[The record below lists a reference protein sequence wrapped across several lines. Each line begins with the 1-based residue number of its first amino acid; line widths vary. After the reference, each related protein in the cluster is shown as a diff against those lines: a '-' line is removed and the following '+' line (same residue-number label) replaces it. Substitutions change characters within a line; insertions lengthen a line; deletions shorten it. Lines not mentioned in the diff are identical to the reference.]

1 MRMKRL
7 SFCSKMKTLSSMV
20 FAILPCLIM
29 QNVES
34 SVTSESFQTDSHE
47 STVFPTDFLRI
58 SSLSDNQSTTET
70 ANDFVTTR
78 NEDTTSE
85 STVDPEIKETEEQL
99 TKLDFELSSYLKE
112 ELNRLSQILT
122 KGDSRLKIP
131 ILDPLKL
138 EDQIVK
144 PTVSGESFD
153 VHLRNIWI
161 SPLSSFVI
169 RDLTSEIRESRI
181 RLALYFP
188 RLQAKCDIETNGTLF
203 DIFTIHGRGNATIQF
218 HEVHART
225 MIYLTREDNKLKVI
239 MADQPFVDFT
249 TSTVKFHG
257 NDRESR
263 KIVSTTVASQFGPLF
278 FWMFST
284 NVVEI
289 LDYYMDKYIN
299 DALSKFDTPQV
310 FNSLSIPIRYL
321 RVHVPQH
328 PIPYAYISP
337 VYFHER
343 KPS

>member
-1 MRMKRL
+1 
-7 SFCSKMKTLSSMV
+7 MKTFVVLAVLS
-20 FAILPCLIM
+20 CLFM
-29 QNVES
+29 HNTECRTTTES
-34 SVTSESFQTDSHE
+34 LTFDSRETSIY
-47 STVFPTDFLRI
+47 PTDILRI
-58 SSLSDNQSTTET
+58 TPTIVNQTTAELTTDFISTES
-70 ANDFVTTR
+70 
-78 NEDTTSE
+78 NEKIE
-85 STVDPEIKETEEQL
+85 STVDSEMKDVEEQL
-99 TKLDFELSSYLKE
+99 TKLDQQLNIYLRQ
-112 ELNRLSQILT
+112 ELNRLPEILT
-122 KGDSRLKIP
+122 KGDPRLNIP

-161 SPLSSFVI
+161 SPLSSFRI
-169 RDLTSEIRESRI
+169 RELVSEVRESRI

-188 RLQAKCDIETNGTLF
+188 KLVTNCAIETNGTLF
-203 DIFTIHGRGNATIQF
+203 DIFTIHGKGNATIQF

-239 MADQPFVDFT
+239 MADQPFVDFS

-257 NDRESR
+257 MERESK

-289 LDYYMDKYIN
+289 LDYYLDKYIN
-299 DALSKFDTPQV
+299 DALSKFDTPMV

-321 RVHVPQH
+321 RVHIPQH

-337 VYFHER
+337 VYFHQR

>member
-1 MRMKRL
+1 
-7 SFCSKMKTLSSMV
+7 MKTFVVLAVLS
-20 FAILPCLIM
+20 CLFM
-29 QNVES
+29 HNAECRTTTES
-34 SVTSESFQTDSHE
+34 LIDSRETSIY
-47 STVFPTDFLRI
+47 PTDILRI
-58 SSLSDNQSTTET
+58 TPTIVNQTTAELTTDFISTES
-70 ANDFVTTR
+70 
-78 NEDTTSE
+78 NEKIE
-85 STVDPEIKETEEQL
+85 STVDSEMKDVEEQL
-99 TKLDFELSSYLKE
+99 TKLDQQLNIYLRQ
-112 ELNRLSQILT
+112 ELNRLPEILT
-122 KGDSRLKIP
+122 KGDPRLNIP

-161 SPLSSFVI
+161 SPLSSFRI
-169 RDLTSEIRESRI
+169 RELVSEVRESRI

-188 RLQAKCDIETNGTLF
+188 KLVTNCAIETNGTLF
-203 DIFTIHGRGNATIQF
+203 DIFTIHGKGNATIQF

-239 MADQPFVDFT
+239 MADQPFVDFS

-257 NDRESR
+257 MERESK

-289 LDYYMDKYIN
+289 LDYYLDKYIN
-299 DALSKFDTPQV
+299 DALSKFDTPMV

-321 RVHVPQH
+321 RVHIPQH

-337 VYFHER
+337 VYFHQR